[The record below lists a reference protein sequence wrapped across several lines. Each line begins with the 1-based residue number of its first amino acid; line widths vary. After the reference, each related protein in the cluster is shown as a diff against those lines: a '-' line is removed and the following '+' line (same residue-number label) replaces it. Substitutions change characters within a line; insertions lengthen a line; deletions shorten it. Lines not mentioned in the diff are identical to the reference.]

1 MYYILVM
8 VAKSPTLDLAF
19 AALANETRR
28 DVIERLRRGP
38 MAVSELAEPFE
49 MALPSFMEHLRT
61 LERGGLVTSEKVGRV
76 RTVRLV
82 PKQLKR
88 ASDWL
93 EKQRT
98 MWEKRLDQLDAYL
111 EAMEDDS

>member
-1 MYYILVM
+1 M
-8 VAKSPTLDLAF
+8 VAGAPELDRVF

-28 DVIERLRRGP
+28 GVIERLRHGP
-38 MAVSELAEPFE
+38 IGVSELAEPYG
-49 MALPSFMEHLRT
+49 MALPSFMEHIRA
-61 LERGGLVTSEKVGRV
+61 LESGGLVATEKVGRV

-93 EKQRT
+93 EKQRA
-98 MWEKRLDQLDAYL
+98 MWQTRLDQLDSYL
-111 EAMEDDS
+111 ATMEDDA

>member
-1 MYYILVM
+1 M
-8 VAKSPTLDLAF
+8 VARAPELDLAF

-28 DVIERLRRGP
+28 GVIERLRRGP
-38 MAVSELAEPFE
+38 MGVSELAEPYG
-49 MALPSFMEHLRT
+49 MALPSFMEHIRA
-61 LERGGLVTSEKVGRV
+61 LEAGGLVATQKVGRV

-98 MWEKRLDQLDAYL
+98 MWETRLDQLDGYL
-111 EAMEDDS
+111 GRMENDS